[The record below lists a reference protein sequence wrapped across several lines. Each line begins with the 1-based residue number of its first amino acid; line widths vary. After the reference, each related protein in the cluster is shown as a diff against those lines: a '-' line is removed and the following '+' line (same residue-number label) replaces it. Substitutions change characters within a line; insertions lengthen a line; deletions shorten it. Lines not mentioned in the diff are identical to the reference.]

1 MSRNF
6 IYLGVVVLLAALA
19 GYLFMT
25 KPARRGL
32 DVQGGLRLTL
42 RAEIEKLSPEER
54 KLWSPERMRTII
66 DILDRRI
73 DSLGVIEPTIYQKGE
88 TEIVIELPGFTD
100 ERDALDLLQTTAR
113 LEFRYLKDVRTR
125 KQPLGR
131 YELIV
136 EQVGGEDVVK
146 FRDLTSA
153 DAKLIE
159 PGMPEYQK
167 IIQSSP
173 LIVTGDDLERAE
185 VVDQSFDPKV
195 RLFFNSEGTEKFARA
210 TSLYL
215 REHIAILLDNKIISA
230 PEVQAANIRDPVIE
244 GRFTLKQ
251 AARLRDLL
259 NAGALPVSLSV
270 ESINRVE
277 AILGAQAWDRIIQ
290 AGIIGFALV
299 AVFMVFYYLLP
310 GFLSALALGLYVLFA
325 LATFKAAG
333 VTFSLPAIA
342 GFILSI
348 GMAIDA
354 NILIFER
361 LKEELRLGK
370 TLLAALDAAFK
381 RAFPAIFDSN
391 LSTIIICL
399 ILYYFGTGPVQGFA
413 TTLGIGV
420 TMSFFTAIF
429 CTRTMLYTLVG
440 VGVHPSERL
449 FGLRRQLGQE
459 VGEQLGA
466 AKDRFDFV
474 NKRGLYY
481 AISGAAI
488 LIGLVFWVGLGG
500 LKPGIDFAGG
510 SELVL
515 QKRVPRASSPAPATP
530 PANPQGNQATNP
542 QGNQPAAAQ
551 PANPQGDQ
559 TANPQGNQ
567 PAAAQPANPQGN
579 QPAAEPNR
587 PTAAAQ
593 PNAGQNNPSPAELP
607 KPPAQAQRPA
617 APAVPVSALPP
628 IEANLAQVL
637 GLLRGAGFEKVGAL
651 FAEGNRQL
659 IVHVADAN
667 IDSQK
672 KIVDALK
679 PLGELEV
686 VSFASVSPRVRAETV
701 QRAIT
706 AVLVALVAI
715 LLYIAL
721 RFSIEGGWSGFKF
734 GIAATIALAHDV
746 LVMVGGAAIL
756 GYLLGWEIN
765 ALFITALLT
774 LVGFSINDTIVVYDR
789 VRENLRQRARGETF
803 ATIVNR
809 SLNQTLAR
817 SINTSLTL
825 LLVLI
830 ALVIWGAV
838 TQDLRFFYVAMLI
851 GVVAGTYSSI
861 FVASQIMVSWQDAR
875 EKLHQRQVEAARA
888 TAIPTKSGQPT
899 SSATPTESATPP
911 ATASSA
917 PRKKHHA
924 PHVGKRKRRY

>member
-1 MSRNF
+1 LNKNF
-6 IYLGVVVLLAALA
+6 IYLGIVVLLAALA
-19 GYLFMT
+19 GYLFYT

-32 DVQGGLRLTL
+32 DVQGGLRMTL
-42 RAEIEKLSPEER
+42 RAEIEKLPPEER
-54 KLWSPERMRTII
+54 KLWTPERMRLVI
-66 DILDRRI
+66 DILRKRI
-73 DSLGVIEPTIYQKGE
+73 DSLGVIEPTIYQKGD

-100 ERDALDLLQTTAR
+100 EQEARDLLQTTAR
-113 LEFRYLKDVRTR
+113 LEFRYLKDVRTE
-125 KQPLGR
+125 KKPMGR
-131 YELIV
+131 YELLI
-136 EQVGGEDVVK
+136 EQEGDDEVVK
-146 FRDLTSA
+146 FRDSA
-153 DAKLIE
+153 SPEGKVIE
-159 PGMPEYQK
+159 PGTPEYQK
-167 IIQSSP
+167 ILEQSP
-173 LIVTGDDLERAE
+173 LIVTGDNLQRAE
-185 VVDQSFDPKV
+185 VINQSFNPEVLLIFD
-195 RLFFNSEGTEKFARA
+195 REGQDKFSRA
-210 TSLYL
+210 SSLYL
-215 REHIAILLDNKIISA
+215 REHIAIILDGKIISA
-230 PEVQAANIRDPVIE
+230 PVIQSPNLREPVIQ
-244 GRFTLKQ
+244 GRFTLKE

-259 NAGALPVSLSV
+259 NAGALPVSLST
-270 ESINRVE
+270 ESITRVE

-299 AVFMVFYYLLP
+299 AAFMTAYYLLP
-310 GFLSALALGLYVLFA
+310 GIISVIALGLYVLFA
-325 LATFKAAG
+325 LAMFKSLE

-354 NILIFER
+354 SILIFER

-370 TLLAALDAAFK
+370 TLLAGLDAAFK

-413 TTLGIGV
+413 TTLGTGV
-420 TMSFFTAIF
+420 AISFFTAIF
-429 CTRTMLYTLVG
+429 CTRAMLYSLVG
-440 VGVHPSERL
+440 LGVHPSERL
-449 FGLRRQLGQE
+449 FGLRRQIGQE
-459 VGEQLGA
+459 VGEQLGV
-466 AKDRFDFV
+466 AKDKFDFV
-474 NKRGLYY
+474 NRRGLYY
-481 AISGAAI
+481 AISGVVIA
-488 LIGLVFWVGLGG
+488 IGLVFWLGLGG

-515 QKRVPRASSPAPATP
+515 QKRVAQPPTTAQPTQPQGAQPAPQTQP
-530 PANPQGNQATNP
+530 TEQPNQPAAGQTQPQNQPT
-542 QGNQPAAAQ
+542 GGQPAAAQ
-551 PANPQGDQ
+551 PQ
-559 TANPQGNQ
+559 NQ
-567 PAAAQPANPQGN
+567 PAGTLQPPVQAK
-579 QPAAEPNR
+579 QP
-587 PTAAAQ
+587 TV
-593 PNAGQNNPSPAELP
+593 PSIPI
-607 KPPAQAQRPA
+607 
-617 APAVPVSALPP
+617 SALPP

-637 GLLRGAGFEKVGAL
+637 SLLRQAGFEKVGAL

-659 IVHVADAN
+659 IVHVADASAE
-667 IDSQK
+667 SQQ

-679 PLGELEV
+679 PLGDLQV

-701 QRAIT
+701 QRAVT
-706 AVLVALVAI
+706 AVLLSLIAI

-746 LVMVGGAAIL
+746 LIMIGGAAML
-756 GYLLGWEIN
+756 GYFLGWEIN

-830 ALVIWGAV
+830 ALIIWGAV

-861 FVASQIMVSWQDAR
+861 FIASQLMVSWQSAR
-875 EKLHQRQVEAARA
+875 EKLHQRQEAAAKA
-888 TAIPTKSGQPT
+888 TAAP
-899 SSATPTESATPP
+899 TPP
-911 ATASSA
+911 TQTAQPPSGSTSTATTAGSDA
-917 PRKKHHA
+917 PRKKHRA
-924 PHVGKRKRRY
+924 QHVGKRKRRY

>member
-1 MSRNF
+1 MNKQF
-6 IYLGVVVLLAALA
+6 IYLGIVVLLAVLA
-19 GYLFMT
+19 GYLFAT
-25 KPARRGL
+25 QPIRRGL
-32 DVQGGLRLTL
+32 DVQGGLRMTL

-54 KLWSPERMRTII
+54 KQWTPERMRLVI
-66 DILDRRI
+66 DILSRRI
-73 DSLGVIEPTIYQKGE
+73 DSLGVIEPTIYQKGD

-100 ERDALDLLQTTAR
+100 EQEARDLLQTTAR
-113 LEFRYLKDVRTR
+113 LEFRYLRDVRTD
-125 KQPLGR
+125 KQPMAR
-131 YELIV
+131 YEIV
-136 EQVGGEDVVK
+136 LDKQGDEEVVK
-146 FRDLTSA
+146 FRDLTSP
-153 DAKLIE
+153 DSKIIE

-167 IIQSSP
+167 IIESSP
-173 LIVTGDDLERAE
+173 LIVTGDELERAE
-185 VVDQSFDPKV
+185 VVSQSFSPEV
-195 RLFFNSEGTEKFARA
+195 LLIFNREGQDKFARA
-210 TSLYL
+210 SSLYL
-215 REHIAILLDNKIISA
+215 KEHIAILLDNKIISA
-230 PEVQAANIRDPVIE
+230 PVIQSANLRKPVIQ
-244 GRFTLKQ
+244 GNFTLKE

-259 NAGALPVSLSV
+259 NAGALPVSLSL
-270 ESINRVE
+270 ESISRVE

-290 AGIIGFALV
+290 AGVIGFV
-299 AVFMVFYYLLP
+299 AISVFMALYYLLP
-310 GFLSALALGLYVLFA
+310 GVISVIALGLYMLFA
-325 LATFKAAG
+325 TAIFKSLG

-342 GFILSI
+342 GLILSI

-370 TLLAALDAAFK
+370 TLLAGLDAAFK

-413 TTLGIGV
+413 TTLGTGV
-420 TMSFFTAIF
+420 AISFFTAIF
-429 CTRTMLYTLVG
+429 CTRAMLYTLVG
-440 VGVHPSERL
+440 LGVHPSERL
-449 FGLRRQLGQE
+449 FGLRRQFGQE

-481 AISGAAI
+481 AISGVAI
-488 LIGLVFWVGLGG
+488 LIGLVFWFGLGG
-500 LKPGIDFAGG
+500 LKSGIDFAGG

-515 QKRVPRASSPAPATP
+515 QRPVAGAVQPKSEQP
-530 PANPQGNQATNP
+530 PAQGEQAQQQPPAATQGNQQQQPPAQGEQAQQQPPAAT
-542 QGNQPAAAQ
+542 QGNQTQQPPAAL
-551 PANPQGDQ
+551 P
-559 TANPQGNQ
+559 
-567 PAAAQPANPQGN
+567 
-579 QPAAEPNR
+579 EPIN
-587 PTAAAQ
+587 
-593 PNAGQNNPSPAELP
+593 
-607 KPPAQAQRPA
+607 
-617 APAVPVSALPP
+617 
-628 IEANLAQVL
+628 ANLAQVL
-637 GLLRGAGFEKVGAL
+637 SLLRQAGFEKVGAL
-651 FAEGNRQL
+651 FGEGNRQL
-659 IVHVADAN
+659 IVHVADADA
-667 IDSQK
+667 DSQQ

-679 PLGELEV
+679 PLGELQV
-686 VSFASVSPRVRAETV
+686 VSFASISPRVREETV
-701 QRAIT
+701 RRAVT
-706 AVLVALVAI
+706 AVLLSLIAI
-715 LLYIAL
+715 LLYIAI

-746 LVMVGGAAIL
+746 LIMVGGAAIL

-825 LLVLI
+825 LLVLV

-851 GVVAGTYSSI
+851 GVIAGTYSSI
-861 FVASQIMVSWQDAR
+861 FIASQIMVGWQDAR
-875 EKLHQRQVEAARA
+875 EKLHQRQVEAAKA
-888 TAIPTKSGQPT
+888 TAVAPKPSGASTPTAAPTT
-899 SSATPTESATPP
+899 SSADD
-911 ATASSA
+911 A

>member
-1 MSRNF
+1 MNKHF
-6 IYLGVVVLLAALA
+6 IYLGIVVLIAALA
-19 GYLFMT
+19 GYLFAT
-25 KPARRGL
+25 QPARRGL
-32 DVQGGLRLTL
+32 DVQGGLRMTL
-42 RAEIEKLSPEER
+42 RAEIEKLSPEEQ
-54 KLWSPERMRTII
+54 KLWTPERMRTTI
-66 DILDRRI
+66 DILTRRI
-73 DSLGVIEPTIYQKGE
+73 DSLGVIEPTIYQKGD

-100 ERDALDLLQTTAR
+100 EQEARDLLQTTAR
-113 LEFRYLKDVRTR
+113 LEFRYLKDVRTE

-131 YELIV
+131 YEIV
-136 EQVGGEDVVK
+136 LDQKGDDEVVK
-146 FRDLTSA
+146 FRDLTSP
-153 DAKLIE
+153 DAKVIE
-159 PGMPEYQK
+159 PGTPEYQK
-167 IIQSSP
+167 ILESSP
-173 LIVTGDDLERAE
+173 LIVTGDELERAE
-185 VVDQSFDPKV
+185 VTRQAFSPEV
-195 RLFFNSEGTEKFARA
+195 LLIFNREGQDKFARA
-210 TSLYL
+210 SSLYL
-215 REHIAILLDNKIISA
+215 KEHIAIILDNKIISA
-230 PEVQAANIRDPVIE
+230 PVIQSANLREPVIQ
-244 GRFTLKQ
+244 GNFTLKE

-259 NAGALPVSLSV
+259 NAGALPVSLSL

-290 AGIIGFALV
+290 AGVIGFVVIAL
-299 AVFMVFYYLLP
+299 FMIFYYLLP
-310 GFLSALALGLYVLFA
+310 GFISVLALGLYVLFA
-325 LATFKAAG
+325 TAIFKATG

-342 GFILSI
+342 GIILSI

-361 LKEELRLGK
+361 LKEELRLGR
-370 TLLAALDAAFK
+370 TLLAGLDAAFK

-420 TMSFFTAIF
+420 AISFFTAIF
-429 CTRTMLYTLVG
+429 CTRTLLYTLVG
-440 VGVHPSERL
+440 IGVHPSERL
-449 FGLRRQLGQE
+449 FGLRRQFGQE

-488 LIGLVFWVGLGG
+488 VVGLVFWLGLGG
-500 LKPGIDFAGG
+500 LKPGIDFEGG

-515 QKRVPRASSPAPATP
+515 QKRVEVAATSPAPNTAEQ
-530 PANPQGNQATNP
+530 PAPP
-542 QGNQPAAAQ
+542 QGNQP
-551 PANPQGDQ
+551 NPQ
-559 TANPQGNQ
+559 NQ
-567 PAAAQPANPQGN
+567 PADEQSQ
-579 QPAAEPNR
+579 Q
-587 PTAAAQ
+587 
-593 PNAGQNNPSPAELP
+593 
-607 KPPAQAQRPA
+607 PAQAQQPA
-617 APAVPVSALPP
+617 APSIPVSELPP

-637 GLLRGAGFEKVGAL
+637 NLLRQAGFAKVGAL

-659 IVHVADAN
+659 IVHVADADA
-667 IDSQK
+667 DSQQ

-679 PLGELEV
+679 PIGDLQV
-686 VSFASVSPRVRAETV
+686 VSFSSVSPRVREETV

-706 AVLVALVAI
+706 AVVVALIAI

-746 LVMVGGAAIL
+746 LIMVGGAALL

-789 VRENLRQRARGETF
+789 VRENLRHRARGETF

-825 LLVLI
+825 LIVLV

-861 FVASQIMVSWQDAR
+861 FIASQIMVSWQDAR
-875 EKLHQRQVEAARA
+875 EKLHQRQAEAAKA
-888 TAIPTKSGQPT
+888 TATTPKAAQPT
-899 SSATPTESATPP
+899 RGT
-911 ATASSA
+911 ATADGEPA
-917 PRKKHHA
+917 ATGGDAARKKHHA
-924 PHVGKRKRRY
+924 QHVGKRKRRY